1 MTIEQLL
8 ELPPEG
14 LEALS
19 DEQLT
24 QYLSCYFP
32 TTRPPEPIQPR
43 IITSAKQNANVT
55 AKRASKK
62 EQLAELLAKL
72 TVLQPTPE
80 ELAAKAAKVSAMRQ
94 ALAKK

>member
-32 TTRPPEPIQPR
+32 ATRPPEPIQPR
-43 IITSAKQNANVT
+43 IITSAKQSASGT
-55 AKRASKK
+55 KQPRLSKK
-62 EQLAELLAKL
+62 VYKNN
-72 TVLQPTPE
+72 
-80 ELAAKAAKVSAMRQ
+80 
-94 ALAKK
+94 

>member
-43 IITSAKQNANVT
+43 IITSTKQNSAIT
-55 AKRASKK
+55 QKRISKK
-62 EQLAELLAKL
+62 EQLNEIGRAH
-72 TVLQPTPE
+72 V
-80 ELAAKAAKVSAMRQ
+80 
-94 ALAKK
+94 